1 MPAAADLKDSRR
13 IRKLHMQED
22 RAYDSLNDEM
32 FPGLVFARITLYKTE
47 PLLFEEDE
55 AFTEYRD
62 S

>member
-1 MPAAADLKDSRR
+1 VIQAEPKDSRR

-22 RAYDSLNDEM
+22 KAYDSLNDEM

-55 AFTEYRD
+55 VFKEYRQ

>member
-1 MPAAADLKDSRR
+1 
-13 IRKLHMQED
+13 MQED
-22 RAYDSLNDEM
+22 KAYDSLNDEM

-55 AFTEYRD
+55 AFKEYRL